1 MSLHLNSKRCNKVI
15 GLGVQMKLSLEAVS
29 LMCPLTIVIMHSIL
43 DVATVLD
50 PPLDAHHFL
59 ETAIETNVGAQLE
72 PCKNICDEDFFAK

>member
-1 MSLHLNSKRCNKVI
+1 MSLHLNSKRCNKII

-29 LMCPLTIVIMHSIL
+29 LMCPLTIIIMHSIL

-50 PPLDAHHFL
+50 PPLDGS
-59 ETAIETNVGAQLE
+59 IETNVGAQLE

>member
-1 MSLHLNSKRCNKVI
+1 
-15 GLGVQMKLSLEAVS
+15 MKLSLEAVS
-29 LMCPLTIVIMHSIL
+29 LMCPLTIIKMHSIL
-43 DVATVLD
+43 DVAAVLD

>member
-29 LMCPLTIVIMHSIL
+29 LMCPLTIIIMHSIL

-50 PPLDAHHFL
+50 PPLDGHHFL
-59 ETAIETNVGAQLE
+59 ETAIETNVRAQLE